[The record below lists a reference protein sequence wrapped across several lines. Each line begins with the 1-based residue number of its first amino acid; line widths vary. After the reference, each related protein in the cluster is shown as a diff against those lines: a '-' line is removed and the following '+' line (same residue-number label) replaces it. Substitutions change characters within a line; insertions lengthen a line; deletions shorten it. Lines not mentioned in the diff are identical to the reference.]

1 LIVRFA
7 HSLFFLLDWFC
18 ILTPKRSFK
27 RSMHTCGIRIIWYD
41 MISFSDLSNLTQQ
54 KSFKRSTSAREITIF
69 LFITR
74 AREADVSFSF
84 TQGILPFWPY
94 MQRFSL
100 LFGPIC
106 LYFLKEWPK
115 FLKKLNIFRTFFEH
129 LVQKCDILAHFDR
142 IWSAFQGKMTV
153 FPN

>member
-74 AREADVSFSF
+74 AREADVSFSKGSSVIQALF
-84 TQGILPFWPY
+84 AYFWPN
-94 MQRFSL
+94 SL
-100 LFGPIC
+100 IV
-106 LYFLKEWPK
+106 LKEIAQKAQKIEHFVHILWRNST
-115 FLKKLNIFRTFFEH
+115 FLPLFK
-129 LVQKCDILAHFDR
+129 
-142 IWSAFQGKMTV
+142 GK
-153 FPN
+153 